1 VVSTM
6 GVDDNRT
13 IGSFYSH
20 ARVTGSVEREIGLIQ
35 NLIRVAVTPIL
46 RNPNFPALD
55 FTPPMI
61 FKLWR
66 EFALWAVIIINL
78 KPCPRIPEKSRY
90 EVYYG
95 KKPNMQNICLLLIG
109 CVILVTRVPDSTK

>member
-1 VVSTM
+1 MVSTM

-78 KPCPRIPEKSRY
+78 KPCPRIPENHVMKCTMARSQICRIF
-90 EVYYG
+90 VYY
-95 KKPNMQNICLLLIG
+95 LLDVL
-109 CVILVTRVPDSTK
+109 